1 MFTSRTS
8 TRTLLG
14 RCAQR
19 TEFRRSLTASSG
31 LRSRVAHDSGQ
42 RKPRNNPGWSRPKVL
57 AVAIGAGALGWGL
70 ASLNEIKGTGNS
82 TWGRSVAPHYA
93 TLPEMEKVKY
103 LHVLMPQADLQNR
116 RSSES
121 RTRLE

>member
-19 TEFRRSLTASSG
+19 TEFRRGLAVSPG
-31 LRSRVAHDSGQ
+31 LRSRVAHDSAQ
-42 RKPRNNPGWSRPKVL
+42 SKPKNSQGWSRPKVL

-70 ASLNEIKGTGNS
+70 AGLNESKGTGKS
-82 TWGRSVAPHYA
+82 IWGRSIAPHYA

-103 LHVLMPQADLQNR
+103 LHILMPSD
-116 RSSES
+116 
-121 RTRLE
+121 